1 MSISPDVNGGH
12 RFTQNS
18 GQTVDVV
25 RHPKPSAPNL
35 KERKERLFLRHRGRA
50 EGESQNISSRPCEIQ
65 EKQGKLISGKEGTLH
80 AVVQEWDALGSGQLY
95 RLSGVRLT
103 IDQTMFNEPPGLKP
117 HQVLFRV

>member
-1 MSISPDVNGGH
+1 MSISPDVNGGL

-35 KERKERLFLRHRGRA
+35 KEKKERLFLRHRGRA

-65 EKQGKLISGKEGTLH
+65 EKLLSGKEGILH
-80 AVVQEWDALGSGQLY
+80 AVAQEWGALGSGQLY

-103 IDQTMFNEPPGLKP
+103 RQCSMSHLD
-117 HQVLFRV
+117 